1 MPMSSPISKS
11 AFIKAEQCLKQF
23 YLYKKHPFLRDP
35 ISKEKQLIFNRGNEV
50 GLLAQ
55 DVFLGGIDV
64 TKDEKHDSILFA
76 KKTQELIQ
84 NGITTIYEATF
95 IYDDLL
101 IMLDIL
107 HQKDGLWYAYEVK
120 SSLKITDTYVKDA
133 CFQYYVL
140 KNSLPNIADFSL
152 MTLNPKYIHQDELN
166 LKELFKVTSILK
178 DGESNLAYF
187 KHKTETAKLTL
198 EQAKIPD
205 IEIGSHCFQPYECDF
220 LSTCWKNIK
229 EPSSI
234 YSLGKIN
241 KATLLDLYN
250 NNIKHINDIDLA
262 NVSNKDLKMQ
272 VEAYQQN
279 KEQLLQHHLN
289 QFLSSIQEPFCSIDI
304 EAWMP
309 AIPFYKGTKPF
320 QQIPFLF
327 SMVND
332 VDEKPSAYSY
342 FKPIEEDYREDFLK
356 RLIELTQPYKTILMF
371 DKSLE
376 ESLINQL
383 MELYPNYRHR
393 INEFKSKI
401 VDLADPIKKGY
412 YYHPQMSG
420 NFSLKSIAPLVN
432 QEAGFNNLDIQSG
445 IVAMYMYESLLKEN
459 NQINAELIKQQL
471 MEYCEMDAMITF
483 NLLHFYKTKV

>member
-1 MPMSSPISKS
+1 MSSPISKS

-35 ISKEKQLIFNRGNEV
+35 ISKEKQFIFNRGNHV
-50 GLLAQ
+50 GILAQ
-55 DVFLGGIDV
+55 DVFPGGIDV
-64 TKDEKHDSILFA
+64 TKDEKHDSIMFA
-76 KKTQELIQ
+76 QKTQELIKH
-84 NGITTIYEATF
+84 GITTIYEATF

-107 HQKDGLWYAYEVK
+107 HKVDDLWYAYEVK

-140 KNSLPNIADFSL
+140 KNSLPNLADFSL
-152 MTLNPKYIHQDELN
+152 MTLNPKYVHQDELN

-178 DGESNLAYF
+178 DGESNLPYF

-205 IEIGSHCFQPYECDF
+205 IEIGAHCFQPYECDF
-220 LSTCWKNIK
+220 LSTCWKNVK
-229 EPSSI
+229 DPSSI
-234 YSLGKIN
+234 YTLGKIN
-241 KATLLDLYN
+241 KSTLLSLYHN
-250 NNIKHINDIDLA
+250 DIKHIDDIDVA
-262 NVSNKDLKMQ
+262 NVSNKDLKIQ

-279 KEQLLQHHLN
+279 KEQFSKQELESFIN
-289 QFLSSIQEPFCSIDI
+289 SIQEPYCSVDI

-309 AIPFYKGTKPF
+309 AIPFYKDTKPF

-327 SMVND
+327 SLVSYDNND
-332 VDEKPSAYSY
+332 KPSGYSY
-342 FKPIEEDYREDFLK
+342 FKPIEEDFREEFLK
-356 RLIELTQPYKTILMF
+356 RIIEVTQPFKTILMF

-376 ESLINQL
+376 ESLLNQL
-383 MELYPNYRHR
+383 MELYPNYRYR
-393 INEFKSKI
+393 INELKTKI

-420 NFSLKSIAPLVN
+420 NFSLKSIAPLVH
-432 QEAGFNNLDIQSG
+432 QEAGFDGLDIQSG
-445 IVAMYMYESLLKEN
+445 IVAMYMYEGLLKETN
-459 NQINAELIKQQL
+459 HINAELIKQQL
-471 MEYCEMDAMITF
+471 IDYCEMDAMITF
-483 NLLHFYKTKV
+483 NLLHFLRSKIL

>member
-1 MPMSSPISKS
+1 MSSPISKS

-35 ISKEKQLIFNRGNEV
+35 ISKEKQFIFNRGNHV
-50 GLLAQ
+50 GILAQ
-55 DVFLGGIDV
+55 DVFPGGIDV

-76 KKTQELIQ
+76 QKTQELIK

-107 HQKDGLWYAYEVK
+107 HKVDNLWYAYEVK

-140 KNSLPNIADFSL
+140 KNSLPDLADFSL
-152 MTLNPKYIHQDELN
+152 LTLNPKYIHQDELN

-178 DGESNLAYF
+178 DGESNLPYF

-205 IEIGSHCFQPYECDF
+205 IEIGAHCFQPYECDF
-220 LSTCWKNIK
+220 LSTCWKNVK

-234 YSLGKIN
+234 YTLGKIN
-241 KATLLDLYN
+241 KSTLLNLYH
-250 NNIKHINDIDLA
+250 NNIKHIDDIDLT
-262 NVSNKDLKMQ
+262 NVSNKDLKIQ

-279 KEQLLQHHLN
+279 KEQFSKHELVN
-289 QFLSSIQEPFCSIDI
+289 FISSIQEPYCSVDI

-327 SMVND
+327 SLVSYND
-332 VDEKPSAYSY
+332 NNKPSGYSY
-342 FKPIEEDYREDFLK
+342 FKPIEEDFREEFLK
-356 RLIELTQPYKTILMF
+356 RIIEVTQPFKTILMF

-376 ESLINQL
+376 ESLLNQL
-383 MELYPNYRHR
+383 LELYPNYRYR
-393 INEFKSKI
+393 INELKTKI

-432 QEAGFNNLDIQSG
+432 QEAGFDELDVQSG
-445 IVAMYMYESLLKEN
+445 IVAMYIYEGLLKET

-471 MEYCEMDAMITF
+471 IDYCEMDAMITF
-483 NLLHFYKTKV
+483 NLLDFLRSKIV